1 MLECDLKEQ
10 LAFLEDEERTLN
22 SQLEA
27 KMEERVKIS
36 QQDETL
42 YRKLRDNHRYLKKKS
57 EISSIQF
64 AFKQKPD

>member
-42 YRKLRDNHRYLKKKS
+42 YRKLRDNHRYLKKS